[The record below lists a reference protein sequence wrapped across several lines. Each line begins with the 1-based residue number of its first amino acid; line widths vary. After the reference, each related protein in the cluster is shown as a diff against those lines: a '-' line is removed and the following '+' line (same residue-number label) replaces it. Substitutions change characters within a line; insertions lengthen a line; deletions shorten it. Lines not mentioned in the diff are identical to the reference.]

1 MAKRHR
7 RLGTILGALGLA
19 LVMTG
24 PASAALTPR
33 LSASTSPAG
42 SAVSYS
48 QAATDD
54 PVAKITYYVPSG
66 FTALLAQP
74 AGEVVGT
81 VSATA
86 LAADLGNA
94 TLPLRGTIVAAD
106 ATTTVSVAGQQVPLS
121 VAATQCTGTATHGAF
136 WILNLTASGQTLQ
149 VPAYVDDV
157 PLTVPLSDIANNTI
171 QICLPPPD
179 VPAGTPGRATFGAKL
194 VSATFISEVFSVPPG
209 SYTWRAVVTPY
220 TPGRG
225 TANPAGTVEA
235 QSVDRTPQQVTI
247 AGRAVRGKVR
257 TVRVTGR
264 VRAATS
270 GVAGVRVQVLL
281 GTRVLGRATTRAGG
295 VWTTTVRI
303 PTATALLRASATA
316 RGDERGSV
324 HGELPAGAV
333 RREDVRRIRGPEPAR
348 AGAGIGVA
356 HQPRK
361 ERAHDETQAQAR
373 ASGAAGARAP
383 SWRPWPPL
391 FRPPPAP
398 ARRATRSS

>member
-74 AGEVVGT
+74 AGEVVGS

-106 ATTTVSVAGQQVPLS
+106 ATTTVTVSGQQVPLS
-121 VAATQCTGTATHGAF
+121 AAATQCTGTATHGGVLDPQPDRLRSDAAGAGVRRRRAAHRAAVRHREQHDPD
-136 WILNLTASGQTLQ
+136 L
-149 VPAYVDDV
+149 PAAAGRARGHAGPCDV
-157 PLTVPLSDIANNTI
+157 RREARLGHVHLRGV
-171 QICLPPPD
+171 QR
-179 VPAGTPGRATFGAKL
+179 PAGLVHVARCGHAVHAGPRARRT
-194 VSATFISEVFSVPPG
+194 
-209 SYTWRAVVTPY
+209 
-220 TPGRG
+220 
-225 TANPAGTVEA
+225 PAGTVEA

-247 AGRAVRGKVR
+247 AGRAVKGKVR

-264 VRAATS
+264 VRAAES

-295 VWTTTVRI
+295 VWTTTVRL

-316 RGDERGSV
+316 AATS
-324 HGELPAGAV
+324 AGACTASFPPVPCAGKTFGGFVALSPRV
-333 RREDVRRIRGPEPAR
+333 RVRG
-348 AGAGIGVA
+348 
-356 HQPRK
+356 
-361 ERAHDETQAQAR
+361 
-373 ASGAAGARAP
+373 
-383 SWRPWPPL
+383 
-391 FRPPPAP
+391 
-398 ARRATRSS
+398 

>member
-94 TLPLRGTIVAAD
+94 TPPAEGHDRRGRSDDDGRPSPGSRFRSARRRRSAR
-106 ATTTVSVAGQQVPLS
+106 APRR
-121 VAATQCTGTATHGAF
+121 TAAF

-157 PLTVPLSDIANNTI
+157 PLDRSAVRHGEQHDPD
-171 QICLPPPD
+171 LPP
-179 VPAGTPGRATFGAKL
+179 AAGRARGHAGRVRPSGRSSSRRRSSPRCSVSRPARTRGGRWSRRIRQAGA
-194 VSATFISEVFSVPPG
+194 PP
-209 SYTWRAVVTPY
+209 
-220 TPGRG
+220 
-225 TANPAGTVEA
+225 NPAGTIEA
-235 QSVDRTPQQVTI
+235 QSVDRTPQQVTV
-247 AGRAVRGKVR
+247 AGRAVKGRAR

-264 VRAATS
+264 VRAAEG
-270 GVAGVRVQVLL
+270 GVAGARVQVLL

-303 PTATALLRASATA
+303 PTATALLRASATYA
-316 RGDERGSV
+316 ATS
-324 HGELPAGAV
+324 AGTCTASFPPVPCASKTFGGFVALSPRV
-333 RREDVRRIRGPEPAR
+333 RVRA
-348 AGAGIGVA
+348 IG
-356 HQPRK
+356 
-361 ERAHDETQAQAR
+361 
-373 ASGAAGARAP
+373 
-383 SWRPWPPL
+383 
-391 FRPPPAP
+391 
-398 ARRATRSS
+398 RSSPTEEGTSTE

>member
-106 ATTTVSVAGQQVPLS
+106 ATTTVTVSGQQVPLS

-235 QSVDRTPQQVTI
+235 QSIDRTPQQVTI

-316 RGDERGSV
+316 AATS
-324 HGELPAGAV
+324 AGACTASFPPVPCAGKTFGGFVALSPRV
-333 RREDVRRIRGPEPAR
+333 RVRG
-348 AGAGIGVA
+348 
-356 HQPRK
+356 
-361 ERAHDETQAQAR
+361 
-373 ASGAAGARAP
+373 
-383 SWRPWPPL
+383 
-391 FRPPPAP
+391 
-398 ARRATRSS
+398 

>member
-81 VSATA
+81 RVGHRARGRPRERDPPAQGHDRRGRRHDDGHRRRGSRSRSARPRRSARARRRTA
-86 LAADLGNA
+86 
-94 TLPLRGTIVAAD
+94 
-106 ATTTVSVAGQQVPLS
+106 
-121 VAATQCTGTATHGAF
+121 AF

-209 SYTWRAVVTPY
+209 AYTWRAVVTPY

-225 TANPAGTVEA
+225 HGERRPAR
-235 QSVDRTPQQVTI
+235 SR
-247 AGRAVRGKVR
+247 RSRS
-257 TVRVTGR
+257 TGR
-264 VRAATS
+264 
-270 GVAGVRVQVLL
+270 
-281 GTRVLGRATTRAGG
+281 
-295 VWTTTVRI
+295 
-303 PTATALLRASATA
+303 
-316 RGDERGSV
+316 
-324 HGELPAGAV
+324 
-333 RREDVRRIRGPEPAR
+333 
-348 AGAGIGVA
+348 
-356 HQPRK
+356 
-361 ERAHDETQAQAR
+361 
-373 ASGAAGARAP
+373 
-383 SWRPWPPL
+383 
-391 FRPPPAP
+391 
-398 ARRATRSS
+398 RSR

>member
-106 ATTTVSVAGQQVPLS
+106 ATTTVTVSGQQVPLS

-235 QSVDRTPQQVTI
+235 QSVDRTPA
-247 AGRAVRGKVR
+247 AGDDRRPRGQGQGADGARHRPRPGRHERRRGRPRPGAARHPGARTGDDEGRRCVDDDSAAPDGDGTPEGIRDVR
-257 TVRVTGR
+257 
-264 VRAATS
+264 S
-270 GVAGVRVQVLL
+270 
-281 GTRVLGRATTRAGG
+281 
-295 VWTTTVRI
+295 
-303 PTATALLRASATA
+303 
-316 RGDERGSV
+316 DERRDV
-324 HGELPAGAV
+324 HGQLPAGAV
-333 RREDVRRIRGPEPAR
+333 RR
-348 AGAGIGVA
+348 
-356 HQPRK
+356 
-361 ERAHDETQAQAR
+361 
-373 ASGAAGARAP
+373 
-383 SWRPWPPL
+383 
-391 FRPPPAP
+391 
-398 ARRATRSS
+398 ARRSADSWP